1 MADEIRGGVSEP
13 GNTVIP
19 PARVHQIVD
28 GAPKNEGTV
37 DVLMRLA
44 ARGRFFRS
52 SDRRL
57 FAQVPVGDRCE
68 IYALKSTT
76 FRDLLINCYFVDRHK
91 LPTDAEL
98 RGVLGALEAFARFDG
113 GTPPISSASATIK
126 AQNRCIT

>member
-1 MADEIRGGVSEP
+1 MDKPPDRRRCAEARRDGRRADAP
-13 GNTVIP
+13 C
-19 PARVHQIVD
+19 
-28 GAPKNEGTV
+28 GAWSV
-37 DVLMRLA
+37 
-44 ARGRFFRS
+44 FRS

-76 FRDLLINCYFVDRHK
+76 FRVLLINCYFVDRHK

-98 RGVLGALEAFARFDG
+98 WGVLGALEAFARFDG